1 MDKYVHTLK
10 DEVRKK
16 TEDLKKKDEELTKER
31 SERKSVEKEVGDSLT
46 KIKKVRYIPA
56 SLVCLWLLTSC
67 RNCWK
72 LYTAESP
79 L

>member
-1 MDKYVHTLK
+1 LDKYVHQLK

-46 KIKKVRYIPA
+46 KIKKVQTLYCRISTLKTFTLY
-56 SLVCLWLLTSC
+56 LV
-67 RNCWK
+67 
-72 LYTAESP
+72 
-79 L
+79 